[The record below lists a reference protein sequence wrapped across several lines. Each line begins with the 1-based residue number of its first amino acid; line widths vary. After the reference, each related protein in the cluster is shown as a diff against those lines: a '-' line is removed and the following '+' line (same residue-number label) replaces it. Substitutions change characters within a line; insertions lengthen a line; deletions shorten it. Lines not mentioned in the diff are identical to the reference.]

1 MKKILSMIC
10 LILAII
16 FALGTIGCMD
26 TDPAAAGFGV
36 VCTIVLILAWLLLR
50 KGKRA
55 DTPTKA
61 TPAKRAVSAKTTPVK
76 TTAAPMKATTTPRS
90 HASGL
95 PELPGHAIKYT
106 YDEVQIAMSDKFFP
120 IVDLQFDDLLTL
132 KQEPENT
139 YDPQAVA
146 VYRGEDQLGYMYRG
160 KLQDMVNDWID
171 KGRPVYG
178 LYEASTDIETFTLY
192 FFS

>member
-1 MKKILSMIC
+1 MKKTLSTIC
-10 LILAII
+10 LVLAII

-50 KGKRA
+50 KAKKA
-55 DTPTKA
+55 AAPTKA
-61 TPAKRAVSAKTTPVK
+61 APVK
-76 TTAAPMKATTTPRS
+76 PAATKKAPATARS

-95 PELPGHAIKYT
+95 PELPGHTVKYT
-106 YDEVQIAMSDKFFP
+106 YDEVEIALTDKFFP

-139 YDPQAVA
+139 YDPEAIA
-146 VYRGEDQLGYMYRG
+146 IYRGQDQLGYMFRN
-160 KLQDMVNDWID
+160 KLKDMVNDWIE
-171 KGRPVYG
+171 KGKPVYG
-178 LYEASTDIETFTLY
+178 LYEASTDKETFTIY
-192 FFS
+192 FYD

>member
-1 MKKILSMIC
+1 MKKTLSTIC
-10 LILAII
+10 LVLAII

-36 VCTIVLILAWLLLR
+36 VCTILLILAWLLLR
-50 KGKRA
+50 KRK
-55 DTPTKA
+55 KA
-61 TPAKRAVSAKTTPVK
+61 TAP
-76 TTAAPMKATTTPRS
+76 TTAAPAKPSAAAKKAPAKARS

-95 PELPGHAIKYT
+95 PDLPGHTVKYT
-106 YDEVQIAMSDKFFP
+106 YDDVEIAMADKFFP

-139 YDPQAVA
+139 YDPEAIA
-146 VYRGEDQLGYMYRG
+146 IYRGQDQLGYMYRN
-160 KLQDMVNDWID
+160 KLKDMVNDWIE
-171 KGRPVYG
+171 KGKPVYG
-178 LYEASTDIETFTLY
+178 LYEASTDKETFTIY